1 MATANAL
8 VRPQLNGA
16 WPVDSLLEAISHY
29 QELIKRK
36 EPALLFRRS
45 ALTLPETQVSAS
57 GKISKLHQHIAFV

>member
-36 EPALLFRRS
+36 
-45 ALTLPETQVSAS
+45 
-57 GKISKLHQHIAFV
+57 